1 MGEITQHT
9 AAHATMDVRSR
20 HITNPRS
27 TRLLLGKASEYRR
40 RPRSCH
46 VDRLSDRREVAQ
58 GVLCF
63 SPNLSKLF
71 FFASEQLGEKRD
83 RYFLPSVFYTPAD
96 DTPLISIK
104 NKATGQRASV
114 SGKARE
120 YRWQLPKFHV
130 DPWSRGPE
138 VARDVVR
145 FSPKAEKC
153 LFLPS
158 EMDRDFL
165 SSVSCTPAVRCFL
178 RRLAGARYISP
189 TFV

>member
-1 MGEITQHT
+1 
-9 AAHATMDVRSR
+9 MDVRSR
-20 HITNPRS
+20 HRTNPRS
-27 TRLLLGKASEYRR
+27 TRFVLGKASEYRR

-114 SGKARE
+114 SGKARDIDGNFRNFMWIHGLGGQRLLVMS
-120 YRWQLPKFHV
+120 YALHPKPKNAFFCHRRWIEIFCHLFPVHQRSDVFSDAWQAPAIYHRPSCELC
-130 DPWSRGPE
+130 DPRVG
-138 VARDVVR
+138 R
-145 FSPKAEKC
+145 SP
-153 LFLPS
+153 
-158 EMDRDFL
+158 
-165 SSVSCTPAVRCFL
+165 
-178 RRLAGARYISP
+178 
-189 TFV
+189 